1 MFSTVI
7 HCTTTSKESVCRI
20 VCMLCQQTS
29 PKRWFANVNMTLF
42 CVVTKSVYPA
52 TTMTTIRQCSILEF
66 GRRAYNQDVVPGI
79 TRPLHATT
87 CMLRL
92 YFLEKSYC

>member
-1 MFSTVI
+1 MFSTVT

-29 PKRWFANVNMTLF
+29 PKRWFANVNMALF
-42 CVVTKSVYPA
+42 CDVIKSVYSV
-52 TTMTTIRQCSILEF
+52 TTMTTQRHCSILEF
-66 GRRAYNQDVVPGI
+66 GRGAYNQDVVLGI
-79 TRPLHATT
+79 TRPLHATA